1 MRDQSHPP
9 DFILRILSLRCPL
22 CGAWKSNVFLK
33 SLYSAFSRINSC
45 FSSASSSNHQHLPL
59 PVSADD
65 LESYFTEKWKSSE
78 DFYNPCHHKPH
89 PLPGSVP
96 IHFSLIPGNA
106 EELGEAFL
114 PNANPSAGELGWAFS
129 HLLKGMALVSV
140 LCLSCIIHFTLLVH
154 LHTYN
159 NAVISHAFRN
169 LECTHFPHFSVSL
182 CNKIPWK
189 NCKET
194 VSKSSFPV
202 LSEAHSVQVFTIIPP
217 LKLCSSRLLLNPMDS
232 SNLIRPNLS
241 SIWTNQSHCCPHT
254 TSSSASRTFQNQTL
268 LVFSSS
274 HWLLFLLKCKYYFG
288 CTEYQLKHVEF

>member
-1 MRDQSHPP
+1 MHDQPHLP

-22 CGAWKSNVFLK
+22 CGACKSNVFLK
-33 SLYSAFSRINSC
+33 SLYSAFSCINSC
-45 FSSASSSNHQHLPL
+45 FSSASSSNHQHRPL

-65 LESYFTEKWKSSE
+65 LESYFTEKWKSS

-114 PNANPSAGELGWAFS
+114 PNANPSAGELGWALS
-129 HLLKGMALVSV
+129 HLLKGMALASV

-189 NCKET
+189 NCKQT

-232 SNLIRPNLS
+232 SHLIRPNLS

-254 TSSSASRTFQNQTL
+254 TSSSSSRTSDALGFL
-268 LVFSSS
+268 LLSLAAFSS
-274 HWLLFLLKCKYYFG
+274 
-288 CTEYQLKHVEF
+288 